1 MNKLIG
7 HEKIFNNLKNL
18 YELNNLPNKIIIN
31 GKKGIGKF
39 HLIKKLL
46 NIIYK
51 DINNSEDFIENMT
64 HPNIFY
70 IHKYFD
76 KKFIDISQIRE
87 MIKFQNNSSFNNKV
101 RSIVIDDLEF
111 LNINSSNALLKSLEE
126 PNNNVMF
133 FLINN
138 SEYKILETIKSRCI
152 EYKTLLNTSEIKDIV
167 NNYFSENKY
176 DKLSKD
182 FFCYYNSPSF
192 LISLINYMNE
202 NNIDIENITINK
214 FFFNFINNKH
224 FLRDAFISENLN
236 YFIELFF
243 YKNINLTNNITYN
256 IKDYFYKK
264 FAEIKKYNLDLE
276 IYFLEFQE
284 KLLNE

>member
-7 HEKIFNNLKNL
+7 HEKTFSNLKNL

-51 DINNSEDFIENMT
+51 DINNSEDFIESMT

-70 IHKYFD
+70 IHKNFD

-152 EYKTLLNTSEIKDIV
+152 EYKALLNTSEIKDIV

-224 FLRDAFISENLN
+224 FLRDTFISENLN

-243 YKNINLTNNITYN
+243 YKNINLTNNITYD

-276 IYFLEFQE
+276 TYFLEFQE

>member
-1 MNKLIG
+1 MNQLIG
-7 HEKIFNNLKNL
+7 HEKIFNHLKNL
-18 YELNNLPNKIIIN
+18 YEFNNLPNKIIIN

-39 HLIKKLL
+39 HLVKKLL
-46 NIIYK
+46 KIIYK
-51 DINNSEDFIENMT
+51 DINNSEDLIEKMS

-70 IHKYFD
+70 IHKYLD

-87 MIKFQNNSSFNNKV
+87 MIKFQNNSSFNNKI
-101 RSIVIDDLEF
+101 RSVVIDDLEF
-111 LNINSSNALLKSLEE
+111 LNTNSSNALLKSLEE
-126 PNNNVMF
+126 PNNNVTF

-138 SEYKILETIKSRCI
+138 SEYKILETINSRCI
-152 EYKTLLNTSEIKDIV
+152 KYKALLNTNEIKDIV
-167 NNYFSENKY
+167 NNYFNENMY

-214 FFFNFINNKH
+214 FFFNFINNKYY
-224 FLRDAFISENLN
+224 LKNSFISENLN

-243 YKNINLTNNITYN
+243 YKNIYSTGNITYN

-264 FAEIKKYNLDLE
+264 FADIKKYNLDLE
-276 IYFLEFQE
+276 TFFLEFEE

>member
-1 MNKLIG
+1 MNQLIG
-7 HEKIFNNLKNL
+7 HEKIFNHLKNL
-18 YELNNLPNKIIIN
+18 YEFNNLPNKIIIN

-39 HLIKKLL
+39 HLVKKLL
-46 NIIYK
+46 KIIYK
-51 DINNSEDFIENMT
+51 DINNSEDLIEKMS

-70 IHKYFD
+70 IHKYLD

-87 MIKFQNNSSFNNKV
+87 MIKFQNNSSFNNKI
-101 RSIVIDDLEF
+101 RSVVIDDLEF
-111 LNINSSNALLKSLEE
+111 LNTNSSNALLKSLEE

-138 SEYKILETIKSRCI
+138 SEYKILETINSRCI
-152 EYKTLLNTSEIKDIV
+152 EYKALLNANEIKDIV
-167 NNYFSENKY
+167 NNYFNENMY

-224 FLRDAFISENLN
+224 YLKNSFISVNLN

-243 YKNINLTNNITYN
+243 YKNIYSTGNITYN

-264 FAEIKKYNLDLE
+264 FADIKKYNLDLE
-276 IYFLEFQE
+276 TFFLEFEE